1 MVENMQ
7 DLFELRVGLFFSID
21 TRNEE
26 KEKFATR
33 TWRWRQ

>member
-7 DLFELRVGLFFSID
+7 SLFELRVELSFSIY

-26 KEKFATR
+26 KEKFVTR
-33 TWRWRQ
+33 NWRRR

>member
-7 DLFELRVGLFFSID
+7 DLFELRGELSFSTD

-26 KEKFATR
+26 KEKFVTR
-33 TWRWRQ
+33 KWRWR